1 MDKLDLAMEE
11 TQFQHMNGF
20 INQELEFLLTPVNY
34 MKLAHLNLLKETAE
48 EEVKISN
55 VNQKIF
61 VKLVILSLLMEENV
75 LPFINIQM

>member
-1 MDKLDLAMEE
+1 MEE
-11 TQFQHMNGF
+11 MLFQHMNGF
-20 INQELEFLLTPVNY
+20 INLELEFLLILVNF

-55 VNQKIF
+55 VNQKIS
-61 VKLVILSLLMEENV
+61 VKLVILSLNLEENV